1 MRQYRDYIGDEACHV
16 IDVRRRN
23 RYVDGAK
30 TDVVETVYT
39 ILRDYEQ
46 IDVAVE
52 DNGKMVSQE
61 QVRNAADVGTPI
73 VLNFHDLEIIIR
85 GKSQWEIQATGRASQ
100 ATVASNGK

>member
-30 TDVVETVYT
+30 TDIFETVYT

-46 IDVAVE
+46 IEVAVE
-52 DNGKMVSQE
+52 DDGKIASQE
-61 QVRNAADVGTPI
+61 QVRNAADAGTPI
-73 VLNFHDLEIIIR
+73 VLLFHNLEISVR
-85 GKSQWEIQATGRASQ
+85 SKSQWEIQASGRASQ
-100 ATVASNGK
+100 ATIAKSK